1 MMLGLLVPALLAAA
15 TSHIPTWAFD
25 ENNGE
30 GAHAPPAIVRRYL
43 SFAEGG
49 LGNKKAVE
57 DCHGAGACASVFYF
71 NPNLVYDSPLCPYAA
86 YRDFLAQASENWFVH
101 LPGRSDPGGRVHG
114 TYVQS
119 CKGTR
124 VTISVYVVNQTNP
137 AVKAFFSNYLQR
149 NADDFDFYHMDDT
162 SDSLLTQ
169 MYGPGGGFCKGQSG
183 NGYCT
188 QTAELASDADVVSAH
203 MAFANALNHRNGSP
217 MYFYYNGL
225 SFTAR
230 SPLIPPLL
238 GKSSR
243 YRGVICENCTV
254 NDGILRPAMY
264 AKVLGAMARIDAI
277 PGAAFVELSTGKSP
291 DGSPDQVAQRL
302 VTTAIAW
309 LGYADGHTIV
319 WPNLEFST
327 QNLAVWPEDD
337 IVPTQPLETMS
348 SSAADIAVA
357 PNVWRRDFA
366 ACYQSGVPI
375 GPCAAVLNGTSDSIH
390 LSAQWFHQPYGHVI
404 TFNGGDAPSGG
415 TISLR
420 GAPLTTGTQILPG
433 QAILLAR

>member
-1 MMLGLLVPALLAAA
+1 MLELLLPALLAAA
-15 TSHIPTWAFD
+15 TTHIPTWAYD
-25 ENNGE
+25 EYNGQ
-30 GAHAPPAIVRRYL
+30 GAHASGAIVRRYL

-49 LGNKKAVE
+49 LGNKKAVV
-57 DCHGAGACASVFYF
+57 DCPGSGTCSSVFYF
-71 NPNLVYDSPLCPYAA
+71 NPSLVYDSPVCPFAA

-101 LPGRSDPGGRVHG
+101 LPGRNDTAGRVQG

-124 VTISVYVVNQTNP
+124 VTINVYAVNQNNP
-137 AVKAFFSNYLQR
+137 AVRAFFDNYLQR
-149 NADDFDFYHMDDT
+149 NADDFDFYFMDDT

-169 MYGPGGGFCKGQSG
+169 MYGPGGGFCKAEGG
-183 NGYCT
+183 NGYCLA
-188 QTAELASDADVVSAH
+188 TAELPSDADVVRAH
-203 MAFANALNHRNGSP
+203 MAFANAMNHRNGSP

-225 SFTAR
+225 SFTPR
-230 SPLIPPLL
+230 SPLVPPLL
-238 GKSSR
+238 GNGSR

-254 NDGILRPAMY
+254 NDGMLRPAMY

-309 LGYADGHTIV
+309 LGYAEGHTIV

-337 IVPTQPLETMS
+337 IVPAQPLETMS

-366 ACYQSGVPI
+366 ACYQNGTPI
-375 GPCAAVLNGTSDSIH
+375 GPCAAVLNGTSDSVH
-390 LSAQWFHQPYGHVI
+390 LSAQWFRQPYGHVI
-404 TFNGGDAPSGG
+404 TLNGGDAPNGG
-415 TISLR
+415 TISLQ
-420 GAPLTTGTQILPG
+420 GAALTTGTQILPG